1 MLVNRQSK
9 TSDIPL
15 ILSIWEDSVRATHV
29 FLTEEDIAFFK
40 GKIPNYLEKISLLIW
55 LDGEKIVGFSGC
67 SNNHLDMLF
76 LDSKAIGK
84 NYGSQ
89 ILSWLIENRGINEID
104 VNKQNTQAK
113 NFYLKHGFEIISE
126 SATDGFSKP
135 YPILHLRKK

>member
-1 MLVNRQSK
+1 MLINRQSK

-15 ILSIWEDSVRATHV
+15 ILSIWEDSVRATHD

-40 GKIPNYLEKISLLIW
+40 GKIPNYLEKISLLI
-55 LDGEKIVGFSGC
+55 
-67 SNNHLDMLF
+67 

-89 ILSWLIENRGINEID
+89 ILSWLIEHRGINEID

-135 YPILHLRKK
+135 YPILYLRKK